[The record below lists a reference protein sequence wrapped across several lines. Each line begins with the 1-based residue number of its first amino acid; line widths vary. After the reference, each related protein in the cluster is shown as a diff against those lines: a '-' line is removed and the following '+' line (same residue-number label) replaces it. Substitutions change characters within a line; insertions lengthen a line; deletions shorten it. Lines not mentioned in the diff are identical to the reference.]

1 MFKTIIVLGFVGY
14 RSKEEEQTKIDA
26 VPVCPNALP
35 IGERAECFKR
45 FFIFGARGESARKG
59 GEKVRGAFAYF

>member
-1 MFKTIIVLGFVGY
+1 MGNFLMFKTIIMLGFVGH

-35 IGERAECFKR
+35 IGERAQR
-45 FFIFGARGESARKG
+45 ESARKG